1 MDHERFIAD
10 TLAWLNR
17 RLLPEGV
24 SVTADTP
31 LFEDGLV
38 DSIRILRVIAWT
50 ETAIG
55 RTVADREIRMD
66 NFRTVRRMADV
77 FVGGA

>member
-1 MDHERFIAD
+1 MDRQRFITD
-10 TLAWLNR
+10 TLEWLNR
-17 RLLPEGV
+17 RLLAEGA

-38 DSIRILRVIAWT
+38 DSIRILRIIAWT

-55 RTVADREIRMD
+55 RVIADREIRMD

-77 FVGGA
+77 FVGGG